1 MTSQGTRPRG
11 RSSHTRGTS
20 EPQSSLAQAR
30 QRRTPMNDGIFP
42 SVPTM
47 TGSAPLTHNR
57 TQTIFPSSHEAIP
70 HTSQATVSTVP
81 HPFLL
86 GPELLHQLQVHHRQF
101 LPQSVQ
107 LHLALF
113 SLKIVLMLYSSL
125 SKKLWDNHSLVETT
139 STEGLDETPGL
150 LGYQCWLCNRDLN
163 LTPGNQPISQSNL
176 RPGHAVLACGHTF
189 HDECLKKETPEDQK
203 HDPPCIPCAI
213 IPRE

>member
-1 MTSQGTRPRG
+1 MTSRPRG

-57 TQTIFPSSHEAIP
+57 TQTIFPSSREAIP

-81 HPFLL
+81 PPISTWARTPSSAPSTSQTIPPSIRAATSRPA
-86 GPELLHQLQVHHRQF
+86 GLQITSPPR
-101 LPQSVQ
+101 PRRRPSQSQ
-107 LHLALF
+107 P
-113 SLKIVLMLYSSL
+113 STP
-125 SKKLWDNHSLVETT
+125 DNAPSFFF
-139 STEGLDETPGL
+139 EGLDETPGL